1 MQVYLTIQKFYLF
14 KIKSRFDVVR
24 KTMVEIRTDRLFEN
38 IVETIREPLLV
49 LNSDLKVVSSASRSF
64 YEFFKVNLKRLWGS
78 L

>member
-1 MQVYLTIQKFYLF
+1 
-14 KIKSRFDVVR
+14 
-24 KTMVEIRTDRLFEN
+24 MVEIRTDRLFEN